1 MPGDPIQ
8 FFNRYSG
15 QVETEAIY
23 GEKPLRLAY
32 ENSLGRSVLEL
43 LVKRRIFSQWY
54 GWRMNQPASRSKIEP
69 FIQQYGLDVREFAD
83 SPETFRTFNE
93 FFYRQLKPLARPIA
107 PSDEAVVFPADGRHL
122 GFPNLDN
129 VEGIFVKGQRFDLAR
144 LLGDP
149 EMAAHFA
156 GGTLV
161 LSRLCPVD
169 YHRYH
174 FCCGGMP
181 GPARMLNGPLYSVS
195 PVALRRQISYL
206 WENKRMITLL
216 NSQRLG
222 TVAILEIGATNV
234 GSIHQTFIPGQPV
247 QKGAEKGYFSFGGSS
262 TITIFER
269 GRVSLAEDLI
279 RESSHQ
285 RELYARMGDAMAT
298 VIP

>member
-1 MPGDPIQ
+1 
-8 FFNRYSG
+8 
-15 QVETEAIY
+15 
-23 GEKPLRLAY
+23 
-32 ENSLGRSVLEL
+32 
-43 LVKRRIFSQWY
+43 
-54 GWRMNQPASRSKIEP
+54 
-69 FIQQYGLDVREFAD
+69 
-83 SPETFRTFNE
+83 
-93 FFYRQLKPLARPIA
+93 
-107 PSDEAVVFPADGRHL
+107 
-122 GFPNLDN
+122 
-129 VEGIFVKGQRFDLAR
+129 
-144 LLGDP
+144 
-149 EMAAHFA
+149 
-156 GGTLV
+156 
-161 LSRLCPVD
+161 
-169 YHRYH
+169 
-174 FCCGGMP
+174 
-181 GPARMLNGPLYSVS
+181 MLNGPLYSVS